1 MPLLFVI
8 KDVYRLSNYV
18 LAFDV
23 TFYVSILILMFCL
36 VLYFKYCSNKFLSS
50 YFSDEISTAGDNMVL
65 IPRGN
70 ATYSGIG
77 TNCEKYRINN
87 WAEDQPISCK
97 KVSDFMELIKG
108 VSSKSFKTIKNSK

>member
-18 LAFDV
+18 RASDV

-36 VLYFKYCSNKFLSS
+36 VLYFKKYCSNKFLSS
-50 YFSDEISTAGDNMVL
+50 YFIAEISTAGDNMVL

-77 TNCEKYRINN
+77 TNREKYRINN
-87 WAEDQPISCK
+87 WAGDQPISCK
-97 KVSDFMELIKG
+97 KV
-108 VSSKSFKTIKNSK
+108 